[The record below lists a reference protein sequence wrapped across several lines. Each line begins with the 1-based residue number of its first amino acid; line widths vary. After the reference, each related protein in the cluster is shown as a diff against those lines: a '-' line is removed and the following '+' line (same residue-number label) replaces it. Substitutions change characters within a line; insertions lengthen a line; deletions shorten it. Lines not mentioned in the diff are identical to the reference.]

1 MNIKLFDSHLF
12 PFQSRTVR
20 RTRKALAAGR
30 RRVLIVG
37 PTGCG
42 KTTIAAALALPYA
55 RVLFIVHRKELIW
68 QTVLSLAKADPY
80 GRAVTMIAGGKK
92 FDPHAPIIVA
102 SVQSLTRRDAM
113 PEVDIIIVDEAHHYA
128 KNEWSAVLGVYGHI
142 PIIGLTATPE
152 REDGRAL
159 GDMYEEIVVAAQ
171 YSELIPRFIVPATLI
186 EPVSLLHQR
195 GLVVD
200 PVMAW
205 MKYAGDRKGFVFC
218 QTMPEAV
225 ELAKRLA
232 AAGVPTECITHK
244 TSNKMRQDIMR
255 RFSEGEL
262 RCLTTYLT
270 LTEGVDQ
277 PAAEVAMIARTFG
290 HVGALIQS
298 VGRVLR
304 TAPGKFAA
312 TIIDLTG
319 TIAQHG
325 SPTADRTFSLSG
337 RAISEGAGWEDG
349 REAAERTAL
358 EVLANG
364 ELRVSY
370 AAPGWVPASPLEGG
384 SPYVPQPKCCMNC
397 GVPLAK
403 YSPQT
408 KRCATCKHKA
418 TKEARD
424 KRLEDPAKLKAQ
436 RERERNYQRKRLAD
450 PVKRAVVRER
460 ERKLLED
467 PAKLKAKNERNR
479 KSECKRL
486 EDPARREA
494 RREVANAQNRK
505 RMEDPVKR
513 EAVRE
518 RARKRLEDP
527 AKRETKRE
535 KDRKSQRKRAET
547 KRSVNK
553 AT

>member
-102 SVQSLTRRDAM
+102 SVQSLTRRDAV

-128 KNEWSAVLGVYGHI
+128 KNEWSAVLSVYGHI

-171 YSELIPRFIVPATLI
+171 YSELIPRFIVPATII
-186 EPVSLLHQR
+186 EPVNQMQER
-195 GLVVD
+195 GLAID

-205 MKYAGDRKGFVFC
+205 LKYAGGRQGFAFC

-225 ELAKRLA
+225 NLAKRLA
-232 AAGVPTECITHK
+232 ARGIPTACITYK
-244 TSNKMRQDIMR
+244 TSNKMRRDIMQ

-270 LTEGVDQ
+270 LTEGVDI
-277 PAAEVAMIARTFG
+277 PAAEVAMLARTFG
-290 HVGALIQS
+290 YVGALMQS
-298 VGRVLR
+298 AGRVLR
-304 TAPGKFAA
+304 VAPGKSTA

-319 TIAQHG
+319 AVAQHG
-325 SPTADRTFSLSG
+325 SPTEDRTFSLSG
-337 RAISEGAGWEDG
+337 RAISEGVAWEEG
-349 REAAERTAL
+349 REAVERTPL
-358 EVLANG
+358 KVLAG
-364 ELRVSY
+364 VELRVSY
-370 AAPGWVPASPLEGG
+370 AAPGWVPATPLEDGA
-384 SPYVPQPKCCMNC
+384 PYVPPPRRCMKCSISIADRHTA
-397 GVPLAK
+397 AK
-403 YSPQT
+403 YCEECIRKQD
-408 KRCATCKHKA
+408 
-418 TKEARD
+418 RD
-424 KRLEDPAKLKAQ
+424 
-436 RERERNYQRKRLAD
+436 YMRKRRRDPTKNEAD
-450 PVKRAVVRER
+450 L
-460 ERKLLED
+460 ERKR
-467 PAKLKAKNERNR
+467 PAERIR
-479 KSECKRL
+479 RCK
-486 EDPARREA
+486 
-494 RREVANAQNRK
+494 QMK
-505 RMEDPVKR
+505 
-513 EAVRE
+513 
-518 RARKRLEDP
+518 DP
-527 AKRETKRE
+527 AKREAYNKKARE
-535 KDRKSQRKRAET
+535 RRRRLVEARRAVKKT
-547 KRSVNK
+547 
-553 AT
+553 T